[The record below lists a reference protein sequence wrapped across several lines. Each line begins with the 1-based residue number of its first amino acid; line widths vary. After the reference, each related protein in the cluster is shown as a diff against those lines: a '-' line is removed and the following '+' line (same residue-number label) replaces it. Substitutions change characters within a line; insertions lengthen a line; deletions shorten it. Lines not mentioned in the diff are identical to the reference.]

1 MPAKIPESVKR
12 NVIEEYLNGTSRDEN
27 ASKNGL
33 SEGGVTN
40 IINEWR
46 IGLSQPIADDI
57 RELAVSLRK
66 LGITAPE
73 CASGLRVGVM
83 LKKLGVVEEKFL
95 SFISETY
102 NQSRE
107 IGLSPDKIAQYIK
120 QLIDLCQSVPFS
132 RISDHI
138 QQKKSEMTK
147 LEKDIIRLQDEQVGA
162 RHDLEKAQNEKK
174 ALLADVKGFS
184 ELKIELEKVGGACRW
199 YPTTSKSN
207 ARIPEI

>member
-12 NVIEEYLNGTSRDEN
+12 NVIEEYLKGTSRDEN

-40 IINEWR
+40 IISEWR

-73 CASGLRVGVM
+73 CASGLRVAVM
-83 LKKLGVVEEKFL
+83 LQKLGVVEENFL

-107 IGLSPDKIAQYIK
+107 IGLSPGKIAQDIK

-132 RISDHI
+132 QISDHI
-138 QQKKSEMTK
+138 QQKKSEKTT
-147 LEKDIIRLQDEQVGA
+147 LEKDIIRLRDEQAGA
-162 RHDLEKAQNEKK
+162 NLQVVSILHIYDRTLC
-174 ALLADVKGFS
+174 VM
-184 ELKIELEKVGGACRW
+184 
-199 YPTTSKSN
+199 
-207 ARIPEI
+207 